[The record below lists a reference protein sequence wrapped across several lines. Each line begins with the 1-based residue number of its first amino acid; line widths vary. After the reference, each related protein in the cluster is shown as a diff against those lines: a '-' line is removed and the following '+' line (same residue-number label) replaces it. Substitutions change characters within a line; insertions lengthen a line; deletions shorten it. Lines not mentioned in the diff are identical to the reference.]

1 MTEHGERPEQLSASP
16 AALSTALALALRQA
30 GVAVV
35 PGQVQRLAAA
45 LPVIRWERRDELYW
59 AARVTLV
66 NAADDLATFDA
77 VYRALVEGLLD
88 PALRRGDLDA
98 AQLVAEPAPRG
109 GEGTQLDGPDRDDST
124 SPTAV
129 GAPAVADESI
139 DGSAASAECA
149 PAAMSVEER
158 LGVRDFAE
166 LTDKELVELREVVGR
181 IRLRT
186 PVRRTRR
193 TRARAHGR
201 DVDMRRTLRLA
212 GRSGG
217 EVVRLARRERRYR
230 PRRLVLL
237 CDVSGSMEPYTRVFL
252 SLLQGAVRA
261 VHAEAFVFATRL
273 TRVTDDVRV
282 SHPDV
287 ALARAAA
294 SAPDMAGGTRLG
306 DSLRTFLDE
315 YGRRGMA
322 RGAVLV
328 ILSDGWTGDAEVV
341 AVQMAR
347 LRRLCHRIVWVN
359 PRKAAPDYEPLAMGM
374 AAGLP
379 FCDAFVSG
387 HTLRSLEDVVGAVGD
402 ASHRRLAFDA

>member
-1 MTEHGERPEQLSASP
+1 MTEHGERLEQLAASP
-16 AALSTALALALRQA
+16 AALSSALAHALRQA

-66 NAADDLATFDA
+66 NAPDDLPTFDA
-77 VYRALVEGLLD
+77 VFDALLAGTPSSAAPDHDDPTTATTSGPPAVPDDGL
-88 PALRRGDLDA
+88 
-98 AQLVAEPAPRG
+98 
-109 GEGTQLDGPDRDDST
+109 DDSEASRQT
-124 SPTAV
+124 TLTAMT
-129 GAPAVADESI
+129 A
-139 DGSAASAECA
+139 
-149 PAAMSVEER
+149 EER
-158 LGVRDFAE
+158 LGERDFAG
-166 LTDKELVELREVVGR
+166 LTDDELADLRDLVDR

-193 TRARAHGR
+193 TRPRAHGR
-201 DVDMRRTLRLA
+201 DVDMRRTLRMA

-217 EVVRLARRERRYR
+217 EVVRIARRERRDR

-252 SLLQGAVRA
+252 SLLQGAVSA

-273 TRVTDDVRV
+273 TRVTDDLRG
-282 SHPDV
+282 SQPDV

-294 SAPDMAGGTRLG
+294 RATDMAGGTRLG

-328 ILSDGWTGDAEVV
+328 ILSDGWTGDADVV
-341 AVQMAR
+341 AEQMAR

-359 PRKAAPDYEPLAMGM
+359 PRKAAPGYEPLAMGM
-374 AAGLP
+374 AAGLA

-387 HTLRSLEDVVGAVGD
+387 HTLRSLEDVVAAVGD
-402 ASHRRLAFDA
+402 ASHRRLAFEA

>member
-30 GVAVV
+30 GIAVV

-66 NAADDLATFDA
+66 NAADDLPTFDA
-77 VYRALVEGLLD
+77 VFDAMLAGTPSSAGLDHDD
-88 PALRRGDLDA
+88 PTTATTSGP
-98 AQLVAEPAPRG
+98 PAVP
-109 GEGTQLDGPDRDDST
+109 DDSADD
-124 SPTAV
+124 SEASRE
-129 GAPAVADESI
+129 VALT
-139 DGSAASAECA
+139 
-149 PAAMSVEER
+149 AMSVEER
-158 LGVRDFAE
+158 LGERDFAE
-166 LTDKELVELREVVGR
+166 LTDDELADLRDLVDR

-193 TRARAHGR
+193 TRPRAHGR
-201 DVDMRRTLRLA
+201 DVDMRRTLRMA

-217 EVVRLARRERRYR
+217 EVVRIARRERRDR

-252 SLLQGAVRA
+252 SLLQGAVSA
-261 VHAEAFVFATRL
+261 VHAEAFLFATRL
-273 TRVTDDVRV
+273 TRVTDDLRG
-282 SHPDV
+282 SQPDV
-287 ALARAAA
+287 ALERAAA
-294 SAPDMAGGTRLG
+294 RATDMAGGTRLG

-328 ILSDGWTGDAEVV
+328 ILSDGWTGDADVV
-341 AVQMAR
+341 AEQMAR

-359 PRKAAPDYEPLAMGM
+359 PRKAAPGYEPLAMGM
-374 AAGLP
+374 ASGLP

-387 HTLRSLEDVVGAVGD
+387 HTLRRLEDVVTAVAGGD
-402 ASHRRLAFDA
+402 AAPARP

>member
-1 MTEHGERPEQLSASP
+1 MTEHAVRPARLSVSP
-16 AALSTALALALRQA
+16 AALATALAHALREA

-129 GAPAVADESI
+129 GAPAVADECI
-139 DGSAASAECA
+139 DGSEASREVALT
-149 PAAMSVEER
+149 AMSVEER
-158 LGVRDFAE
+158 LGQRDFAE
-166 LTDKELVELREVVGR
+166 LTAEELAELRGLVDR

-186 PVRRTRR
+186 PVRCTRR
-193 TRARAHGR
+193 TRPRTNGR

-217 EVVRLARRERRYR
+217 EAVRIARRERRLR

-237 CDVSGSMEPYTRVFL
+237 CDVSGSMEPYSRVFL
-252 SLLQGAVRA
+252 SLLQGAVSSVR
-261 VHAEAFVFATRL
+261 AEAFVFATRL
-273 TRVTDDVRV
+273 TRVTADLRV
-282 SHPDV
+282 SQPDV

-294 SAPDMAGGTRLG
+294 RATDMAGGTRLG
-306 DSLRTFLDE
+306 ESLRTFLDG

-341 AVQMAR
+341 AEQMAR
-347 LRRLCHRIVWVN
+347 LRRVCHRIVWVN

-379 FCDAFVSG
+379 YCDAFVSG
-387 HTLRSLEDVVGAVGD
+387 HTLRSLEDVVAAVAGGG
-402 ASHRRLAFDA
+402 

>member
-45 LPVIRWERRDELYW
+45 LPAIRWERRDELYW

-66 NAADDLATFDA
+66 NAADDLPTFDA
-77 VYRALVEGLLD
+77 VFDALLAGTPSSAGLDHDD
-88 PALRRGDLDA
+88 PTTATTSGP
-98 AQLVAEPAPRG
+98 PAVPD
-109 GEGTQLDGPDRDDST
+109 DGLDDS
-124 SPTAV
+124 
-129 GAPAVADESI
+129 E
-139 DGSAASAECA
+139 ASRQTTLT
-149 PAAMSVEER
+149 AMSAEER
-158 LGVRDFAE
+158 LGERDFAG
-166 LTDKELVELREVVGR
+166 LTDDELADLRDLVDR

-193 TRARAHGR
+193 TRPRAHGR
-201 DVDMRRTLRLA
+201 DVDMRRTLRMA

-217 EVVRLARRERRYR
+217 EVVRIARRERRDR

-252 SLLQGAVRA
+252 SLLQGAVSA

-273 TRVTDDVRV
+273 TRVTDDLRGTQ
-282 SHPDV
+282 PDV

-294 SAPDMAGGTRLG
+294 RATDMAGGTRLG

-328 ILSDGWTGDAEVV
+328 ILSDGWTGDADVV
-341 AVQMAR
+341 AEQMAR

-359 PRKAAPDYEPLAMGM
+359 PRKAAPGYEPLAMGM

-379 FCDAFVSG
+379 FCDTFVSG
-387 HTLRSLEDVVGAVGD
+387 HTLRRLEDVVTAVGD
-402 ASHRRLAFDA
+402 ASHRRLAFEA

>member
-1 MTEHGERPEQLSASP
+1 MTEQGVRPGRLAVSP
-16 AALSTALALALRQA
+16 AALATALAHALREA

-45 LPVIRWERRDELYW
+45 LPVIRWKRRDELYW

-66 NAADDLATFDA
+66 NATEDLATFDA
-77 VYRALVEGLLD
+77 VFAALLD
-88 PALRRGDLDA
+88 GTPSPAGLDREGPTA
-98 AQLVAEPAPRG
+98 AM
-109 GEGTQLDGPDRDDST
+109 T
-124 SPTAV
+124 SP
-129 GAPAVADESI
+129 APAVPDDSADDPE
-139 DGSAASAECA
+139 ASLEVALT
-149 PAAMSVEER
+149 AMSAEER
-158 LGVRDFAE
+158 LSERDFAE
-166 LTDKELVELREVVGR
+166 LTDEELAELRGLVDR

-193 TRARAHGR
+193 TRPRTHGR

-217 EVVRLARRERRYR
+217 EAMRIARRERRIQ

-252 SLLQGAVRA
+252 SLLQGAVSSVR
-261 VHAEAFVFATRL
+261 AEAFVFATRL
-273 TRVTDDVRV
+273 TRVTADLRG
-282 SHPDV
+282 SQPDV

-294 SAPDMAGGTRLG
+294 RATDMAGGTRLG
-306 DSLRTFLDE
+306 ESLRTFLDV

-341 AVQMAR
+341 AEQMAR
-347 LRRLCHRIVWVN
+347 LRRVCHRIVWVN
-359 PRKAAPDYEPLAMGM
+359 PRKGAPGYEPVARGM

-379 FCDAFVSG
+379 YCDAFVSG
-387 HTLRSLEDVVGAVGD
+387 HTLRRLGDVVAAVGD
-402 ASHRRLAFDA
+402 RGSAPAL